1 MIVDEIR
8 KLREM
13 IDEFYQLGPRKR
25 EESNLYLE
33 IDEEINKIQGLAMSL
48 VVKGKETEL

>member
-1 MIVDEIR
+1 MIVEEIR
-8 KLREM
+8 KLRDM
-13 IDEFYQLGPRKR
+13 IDEFYQQSPRSKT
-25 EESNLYLE
+25 ESDIYLE